1 MSIVMQNISYT
12 YMKGT
17 PYEREALKDLSIQID
32 AGEFVAI
39 IGHSGSG
46 KSTLVQHM
54 SGLLQ
59 PFSGKVQ
66 IEGVDISGKAA
77 EVKAAKRKIGLVF
90 QYPEHQLFAESV
102 FEDVAF
108 GPVNMNLPEEEVKE
122 RVEKALQFVRL
133 PAKEYAER
141 SPFQLSGGQMRRVA
155 IAGVMAMQP
164 EYLIL
169 DEPTA
174 GLDPTARELFYEEIK
189 ELRQKSGMSII
200 LVTHSMEEAME
211 LSDRMLVMSGGQIIA
226 DGKPE
231 NIFNEKKDIIKKAG
245 VDVPD
250 IVALVDC
257 LKKEGLAIKDNCF
270 SKEELVDE
278 IIKNMTQGVKKNAQ

>member
-1 MSIVMQNISYT
+1 MSIIMENISYT

-17 PYEREALKDLSIQID
+17 PYERTALKEISVEIH

-59 PFSGKVQ
+59 PLSGKVQ
-66 IEGVDISGKAA
+66 IEGIDISQKGA
-77 EVKAAKRKIGLVF
+77 EAKAAKRKIGLVF

-108 GPVNMNLPEEEVKE
+108 GPVNMGLPEEEVKK
-122 RVEKALQFVRL
+122 RVEKALHFVRL

-174 GLDPTARELFYEEIK
+174 GLDPTARDLFYEEIK

-200 LVTHSMEEAME
+200 LVTHNMEEAME

-231 NIFNEKKDIIKKAG
+231 QIFNEKKDIIKKAG

-250 IVALVDC
+250 IVSLVDC
-257 LKKEGLAIKDNCF
+257 LKKEGLTIKDNCF
-270 SKEELVDE
+270 SKDELVDE
-278 IIKNMTQGVKKNAQ
+278 IIKSMSQGVKKNAQ